1 MASMCVQQ
9 CMPKQPKHSNSLN
22 TTVTGYRYT
31 ESTILLRPGHSKN
44 IFQDKKILKF
54 HGHSSGHKTT
64 QTRLKSAIKV
74 I

>member
-1 MASMCVQQ
+1 VSTAVYAKTTRTQQ
-9 CMPKQPKHSNSLN
+9 FTKYNSYWL
-22 TTVTGYRYT
+22 RYM